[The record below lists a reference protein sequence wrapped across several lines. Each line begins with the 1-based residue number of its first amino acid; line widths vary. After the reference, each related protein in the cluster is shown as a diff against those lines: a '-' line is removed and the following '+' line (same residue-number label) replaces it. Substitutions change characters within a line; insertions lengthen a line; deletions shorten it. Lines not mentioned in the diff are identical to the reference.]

1 MGERVTV
8 FEMGPRDGLQ
18 NEAAPIA
25 TADKIALVNALSE
38 SGLSKIEVTS
48 FVSAKWVPQLSDAA
62 QVMAGLT
69 RVPGISY
76 TALTPNMKGFEAAKN
91 ALADE
96 IAIFGAAS
104 EAFSKANINC
114 SIEDSLARFIPM
126 MAAAKTA
133 GIPVRGY
140 VSCITDC
147 PYEGAVSPQR
157 TARVARALFDLGC
170 YEISLGDTIGQAT
183 PERLDKTLQA
193 VLDSVPASALA
204 GHYHDTNQRALE
216 NIALSLGHGIRV
228 FDAAVGGLGGCPY
241 APGAKGNVATEAVA
255 ALMQAQGFETGL
267 DLIKLE
273 KAAQMAKGLV
283 HGAA

>member
-1 MGERVTV
+1 MGERVTL

-126 MAAAKTA
+126 MAAAKA
-133 GIPVRGY
+133 ARIPVRGY

-147 PYEGAVSPQR
+147 PYAVSY
-157 TARVARALFDLGC
+157 THL
-170 YEISLGDTIGQAT
+170 
-183 PERLDKTLQA
+183 TL
-193 VLDSVPASALA
+193 P
-204 GHYHDTNQRALE
+204 T
-216 NIALSLGHGIRV
+216 
-228 FDAAVGGLGGCPY
+228 
-241 APGAKGNVATEAVA
+241 
-255 ALMQAQGFETGL
+255 
-267 DLIKLE
+267 
-273 KAAQMAKGLV
+273 KA
-283 HGAA
+283 

>member
-25 TADKIALVNALSE
+25 TEDKIALVNALSE
-38 SGLSKIEVTS
+38 CGLSKIEVTS

-228 FDAAVGGLGGCPY
+228 FDAAIGGLGGCPY

-273 KAAQMAKGLV
+273 KAARMAKGLV

>member
-1 MGERVTV
+1 MGERVTL

-114 SIEDSLARFIPM
+114 SIEDSLARWIPM
-126 MAAAKTA
+126 MSAAKA
-133 GIPVRGY
+133 ARIPVRGY

-157 TARVARALFDLGC
+157 TAWVAQALFDMGC

-216 NIALSLGHGIRV
+216 NISLSLGHGIRV

-241 APGAKGNVATEAVA
+241 APGAKSGDN
-255 ALMQAQGFETGL
+255 
-267 DLIKLE
+267 KLR
-273 KAAQMAKGLV
+273 V
-283 HGAA
+283 R

>member
-1 MGERVTV
+1 MGERVTL
-8 FEMGPRDGLQ
+8 FKMGPRDGLQ

-216 NIALSLGHGIRV
+216 NIALSLEHGIRV

-255 ALMQAQGFETGL
+255 ALMQSQGFETGL

-273 KAAQMAKGLV
+273 RAAQMAKGLV
-283 HGAA
+283 HETA

>member
-38 SGLSKIEVTS
+38 CGLSKIEVTS

-76 TALTPNMKGFEAAKN
+76 AALTPNMKGFEAAKN

-157 TARVARALFDLGC
+157 TARVARALFDMGC

-241 APGAKGNVATEAVA
+241 APGAKGNVASEAVA

-273 KAAQMAKGLV
+273 KVARMAKGLV

>member
-25 TADKIALVNALSE
+25 TKDKIALVNALSE
-38 SGLSKIEVTS
+38 CGLSKIEVTS
-48 FVSAKWVPQLSDAA
+48 FVSAKWVPQLSDSA

-76 TALTPNMKGFEAAKN
+76 AALTPNMKGFEAAKN

-216 NIALSLGHGIRV
+216 NISLSLGYGIRV
-228 FDAAVGGLGGCPY
+228 FDAAIGGLGGCPY

-273 KAAQMAKGLV
+273 KAARMAKGLV
-283 HGAA
+283 YGAA

>member
-38 SGLSKIEVTS
+38 CGLSKIEVTS

-76 TALTPNMKGFEAAKN
+76 SALTPNMKGFESAKN

-104 EAFSKANINC
+104 DAFSKANINC

-147 PYEGAVSPQR
+147 PYEGVVSPQR
-157 TARVARALFDLGC
+157 TAWVAQALFDMGC
-170 YEISLGDTIGQAT
+170 YEISLGDTLGQAT

-193 VLDSVPASALA
+193 VLDSIPASALA

-216 NIALSLGHGIRV
+216 NIALSLGYGIRV
-228 FDAAVGGLGGCPY
+228 FDAAIGGLGGCPY

-255 ALMQAQGFETGL
+255 ALMQAQGFESGL

-273 KAAQMAKGLV
+273 KAARMAKGLV
-283 HGAA
+283 YGAA

>member
-1 MGERVTV
+1 MGERVTL

-38 SGLSKIEVTS
+38 CGLSKIEVTS

-76 TALTPNMKGFEAAKN
+76 AALTPNMKGFEAAKN

-216 NIALSLGHGIRV
+216 NISLSLGHGIRV

-255 ALMQAQGFETGL
+255 ALMQSQGFETGL

-283 HGAA
+283 HETA

>member
-25 TADKIALVNALSE
+25 TEDKIALVNALSE
-38 SGLSKIEVTS
+38 CGLSKIEVTS

-157 TARVARALFDLGC
+157 TARVARALFDMGC

-228 FDAAVGGLGGCPY
+228 FDAAIGGLGGCPY

-273 KAAQMAKGLV
+273 KAARMAKGLV

>member
-38 SGLSKIEVTS
+38 CGLSKIEVTS

-228 FDAAVGGLGGCPY
+228 FDAAIGGLGGCPY

-273 KAAQMAKGLV
+273 KAARMAKGLV

>member
-1 MGERVTV
+1 
-8 FEMGPRDGLQ
+8 
-18 NEAAPIA
+18 
-25 TADKIALVNALSE
+25 
-38 SGLSKIEVTS
+38 
-48 FVSAKWVPQLSDAA
+48 QLSDAA

-91 ALADE
+91 ASADE

-157 TARVARALFDLGC
+157 TASVAQALFDMGC

-216 NIALSLGHGIRV
+216 NILLSLGYGIRV
-228 FDAAVGGLGGCPY
+228 FDAAIGGLGGCPY

-273 KAAQMAKGLV
+273 KAARMAKGLV
-283 HGAA
+283 YGAA

>member
-1 MGERVTV
+1 
-8 FEMGPRDGLQ
+8 
-18 NEAAPIA
+18 
-25 TADKIALVNALSE
+25 
-38 SGLSKIEVTS
+38 
-48 FVSAKWVPQLSDAA
+48 
-62 QVMAGLT
+62 
-69 RVPGISY
+69 
-76 TALTPNMKGFEAAKN
+76 
-91 ALADE
+91 
-96 IAIFGAAS
+96 
-104 EAFSKANINC
+104 
-114 SIEDSLARFIPM
+114 M

-147 PYEGAVSPQR
+147 PYEGMVSPQR
-157 TARVARALFDLGC
+157 TAWVAQALFDMGC

-216 NIALSLGHGIRV
+216 NIALSLGYGIRV
-228 FDAAVGGLGGCPY
+228 FDAAIGGLGGCPY

-267 DLIKLE
+267 DLIKLD
-273 KAAQMAKGLV
+273 KAARMAKELV
-283 HGAA
+283 HGTA

>member
-1 MGERVTV
+1 
-8 FEMGPRDGLQ
+8 
-18 NEAAPIA
+18 
-25 TADKIALVNALSE
+25 
-38 SGLSKIEVTS
+38 
-48 FVSAKWVPQLSDAA
+48 
-62 QVMAGLT
+62 MAGLT

-157 TARVARALFDLGC
+157 TAWVAQALFDMGC

-216 NIALSLGHGIRV
+216 NIALSLGYGIRV
-228 FDAAVGGLGGCPY
+228 FDAAIGGLGGCPY

-273 KAAQMAKGLV
+273 KAARMAKGLV